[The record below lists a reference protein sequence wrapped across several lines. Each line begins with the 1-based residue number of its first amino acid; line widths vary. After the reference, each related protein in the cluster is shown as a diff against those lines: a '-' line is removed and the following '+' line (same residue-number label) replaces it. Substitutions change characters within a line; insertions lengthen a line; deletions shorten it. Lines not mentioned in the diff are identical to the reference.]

1 MQGDDFDAITNTVNL
16 YPVAVDTL
24 QWSLFDRVFTEDC
37 VVDFGG
43 PAVFEGLEPLK
54 QVFDVIHAPFKATQ
68 HFTSNHHIDVTG
80 SGATCLSYVRGVF
93 VRDVTEGGN
102 MFEST
107 GWYDDVL
114 LRTGGGWLISRR
126 VCRMSWWGGN
136 PDVIRTSPEAGPPAE
151 TDSLSAEAK
160 AGRLA
165 HLDALLGN
173 S

>member
-1 MQGDDFDAITNTVNL
+1 MPTDDFDEICNTVNL
-16 YPVAVDTL
+16 YPVAVDSL
-24 QWSLFDRVFTEDC
+24 QWRLFDRVFTEDC
-37 VVDFGG
+37 LVDFGG

-54 QVFDVIHAPFKATQ
+54 AIFDVIHAPFKATQ
-68 HFTSNHHIDVTG
+68 HFTSNHQVAVDG
-80 SGATCLSYVRGVF
+80 DSATCITYVRGVF
-93 VRDVTEGGN
+93 VRDMPEGGN

-114 LRTGGGWLISRR
+114 TRTPGGWRISKR

-165 HLDALLGN
+165 HLNALLAGG
-173 S
+173 